1 MFFNPTDGR
10 ERDQWR
16 MVQLNFHGSK
26 IISWSGKFMIVA
38 WLKKNGII
46 VASRLIGHVI
56 EQYNYHEI
64 E

>member
-16 MVQLNFHGSK
+16 MAQLNFHGSK
-26 IISWSGKFMIVA
+26 TISWSGKFITVA
-38 WLKKNGII
+38 WLKNGII
-46 VASRLIGHVI
+46 VASRLIDYVI